1 MTPPILSLEVRS
13 HLSTNLYSISR
24 LILLDTYSEL
34 ERKADTVVLTRVTP
48 PTSNIHESL
57 LPQIQPEILEKPA
70 SKADDLRM
78 LLDLNGGM
86 CEVVTG
92 VTVGECSAFTLPS
105 FRLVLLSG
113 NRRSTDKNC
122 VGNSLSYFDCTGIRD
137 KVSVCMP
144 CGNASY

>member
-48 PTSNIHESL
+48 PTSNVHESL
-57 LPQIQPEILEKPA
+57 LPQIQPEILEKPE
-70 SKADDLRM
+70 SKAGNLRM

-92 VTVGECSAFTLPS
+92 VTLGKCSVYPS
-105 FRLVLLSG
+105 FLSPG
-113 NRRSTDKNC
+113 AT
-122 VGNSLSYFDCTGIRD
+122 IRELA
-137 KVSVCMP
+137 V
-144 CGNASY
+144 N